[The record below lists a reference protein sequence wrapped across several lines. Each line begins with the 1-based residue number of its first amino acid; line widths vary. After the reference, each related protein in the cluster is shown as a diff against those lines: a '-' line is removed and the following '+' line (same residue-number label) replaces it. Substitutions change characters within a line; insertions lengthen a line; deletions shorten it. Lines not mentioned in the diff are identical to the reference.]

1 MKMLRQIGSVTAM
14 NLRSLRQRLSTS
26 LVIVIGIAGVVGV
39 LISVLAM
46 STGMIRTMNN
56 AGRDDRAIVLR
67 NGSASD
73 ASSALQR
80 DAVRLIMEGAGVKR
94 DSEGNPIAT
103 AETMRRVT
111 LFKKDDGSE
120 VNVMLRGVGQQV
132 GKLRPELKI
141 IEGRMFAPA
150 VNEVIVGKSANA
162 QFKGLNIGDRIT
174 TRNATWTV
182 VGLFTSGG
190 DLHESELMA
199 DVETVNSAERRG
211 GFQSVVA
218 LLESPQAFQQFKDS
232 LTANPALAV
241 DVHREREYYKK
252 QSETIGRIIF
262 YIAYVVGGIMAVGAI
277 FGALNTMYS
286 AVSARVREI
295 ATLRALGFGSTAMV
309 LSVLAEAL
317 LLALIGGAVGA
328 SLAWLFFNGH
338 VVSTSGGGGA
348 ATQLVFELTVSPQL
362 VVIGIVWACAIGL
375 IGGLFPAVR
384 AARLPVAE
392 ALRAV

>member
-26 LVIVIGIAGVVGV
+26 LVMVIGIAGVVGV

-132 GKLRPELKI
+132 GKLRPLVVTALDLTAELGERDDRH
-141 IEGRMFAPA
+141 IELLGQR
-150 VNEVIVGKSANA
+150 
-162 QFKGLNIGDRIT
+162 L
-174 TRNATWTV
+174 
-182 VGLFTSGG
+182 
-190 DLHESELMA
+190 
-199 DVETVNSAERRG
+199 ERRRDLG
-211 GFQSVVA
+211 DFLYAVLAG
-218 LLESPQAFQQFKDS
+218 
-232 LTANPALAV
+232 ALARSRQQLDVV
-241 DVHREREYYKK
+241 DDD
-252 QSETIGRIIF
+252 
-262 YIAYVVGGIMAVGAI
+262 
-277 FGALNTMYS
+277 
-286 AVSARVREI
+286 EI
-295 ATLRALGFGSTAMV
+295 
-309 LSVLAEAL
+309 EAL
-317 LLALIGGAVGA
+317 LPLEAPRAGSELADRETAR
-328 SLAWLFFNGH
+328 
-338 VVSTSGGGGA
+338 VVDI
-348 ATQLVFELTVSPQL
+348 E
-362 VVIGIVWACAIGL
+362 
-375 IGGLFPAVR
+375 R
-384 AARLPVAE
+384 HR
-392 ALRAV
+392 